1 MEKNS
6 NRQDSNLRKKYGIR
20 EQPRIDAYKM
30 YPVALVHPQPR
41 RFSPFKAG
49 SYHMNGYNNIYLKG
63 YELAG
68 EVPKKYLNNV
78 EKISKIDSSCPKS
91 FKKKITSNLENLV

>member
-1 MEKNS
+1 
-6 NRQDSNLRKKYGIR
+6 
-20 EQPRIDAYKM
+20 
-30 YPVALVHPQPR
+30 
-41 RFSPFKAG
+41 
-49 SYHMNGYNNIYLKG
+49 MNGYNNIYLKG